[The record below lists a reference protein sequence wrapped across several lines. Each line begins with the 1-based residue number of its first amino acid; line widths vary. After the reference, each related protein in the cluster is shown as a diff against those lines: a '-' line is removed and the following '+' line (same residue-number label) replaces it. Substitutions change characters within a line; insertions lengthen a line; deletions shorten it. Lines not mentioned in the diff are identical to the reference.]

1 MQFQR
6 WRRLVNLIILLLEGY
21 CDQDTSPDEE
31 FKNIFEISLR
41 GNSKSMPFPKS
52 SRPDNNKQL
61 NFNKNEGP
69 NINLKLPRRTYG
81 SSKEKQYFYDKIKT
95 KQKSEVTNYK

>member
-1 MQFQR
+1 MQLQR
-6 WRRLVNLIILLLEGY
+6 WRRLVNLIILQLEWY

-31 FKNIFEISLR
+31 FKNIFEIK
-41 GNSKSMPFPKS
+41 GNSKSTPFQMS
-52 SRPDNNKQL
+52 SRPDNNKQQ

-81 SSKEKQYFYDKIKT
+81 SSKEKQYYYDKIKT
-95 KQKSEVTNYK
+95 KQKSEVTNY